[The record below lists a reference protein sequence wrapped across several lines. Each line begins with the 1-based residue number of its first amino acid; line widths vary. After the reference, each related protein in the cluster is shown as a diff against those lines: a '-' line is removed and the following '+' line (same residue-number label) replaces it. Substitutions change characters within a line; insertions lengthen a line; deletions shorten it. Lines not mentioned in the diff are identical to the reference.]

1 MTTLS
6 TSTTAVSNVSKLNK
20 FILAQNLWRSGKTCM
35 EKLKALL
42 KVMDSTA
49 ALLVRSSKR
58 WSMAAAITVGIE
70 DDTDDIMDDEDT
82 IAGNTAIASRI
93 LFHMVPLSSERGT
106 HNL

>member
-20 FILAQNLWRSGKTCM
+20 FILAQNLWRSGKSCM

-70 DDTDDIMDDEDT
+70 DDTDDMMDDEDT

-93 LFHMVPLSSERGT
+93 LLSSGRVT